1 MRTIPET
8 LDLLSS
14 TYLWDGAKAYYR
26 INETGSVAFGHLDL
40 SDVGTG
46 AALVRTMRELCGTG
60 MPESDRCPHEDAMVE
75 AVARE
80 LGQAWIVDSPDYLL
94 SERDEMSAGA
104 FCAKTQ
110 EYYRTLR
117 DLADDEAFDRLT
129 AGFVLDTLLAN
140 HALPDDVTDAELR
153 LWTSGKVA

>member
-14 TYLWDGAKAYYR
+14 AYLWDGTKAYYR
-26 INETGSVAFGHLDL
+26 INEAGCVAFGYLDL
-40 SDVGTG
+40 SDADTG
-46 AALVRTMRELCGTG
+46 AAIVRAMRELCGTG
-60 MPESDRCPHEDAMVE
+60 MPESERCPHENAMVE
-75 AVARE
+75 TVARE
-80 LGQAWIVDSPDYLL
+80 LGQVWIVDSPDYLL
-94 SERDEMSAGA
+94 NEQDKMSAGA
-104 FCAKTQ
+104 FCAKAQ